1 MDIEN
6 IKRWYYLNNKPTREK
21 LRQGDIPLPENT
33 NLRLI
38 ESLLPTLRRESQNI
52 IVPEDSTLTT
62 KDEKS
67 IVITSDWH
75 IPFEDKEALNLFIKF
90 LKEYQPDELI
100 LNGNINDCTS
110 FSTHPKIREVATI
123 LRSARQERDLWL
135 PIAGLLRNTLPS
147 TKITYIGSQCHEGW
161 IDKWTSLSPILADDD
176 NYTIPK
182 WFKLEEFGID
192 FASEVYDINNDG
204 VFLVTHGT
212 VARSKGGMSAHAELD
227 MSGTNIAIGHTHR
240 LSQVYKTNAIGTYV
254 GFETGCF
261 CQRKPWYIIKG
272 RRRMMDWQQG
282 FVLLNFK
289 DNSFGGN
296 VVPVIRDRGDKP
308 FIWIGKEKIK
318 V

>member
-6 IKRWYYLNNKPTREK
+6 VKRWYYLNNKPTRER
-21 LRQGDIPLPENT
+21 LRKEDIPLPENT
-33 NLRLI
+33 TLRLI
-38 ESLLPTLRRESQNI
+38 ESLIPTLRRESLKS
-52 IVPEDSTLTT
+52 VPQDGTLTT

-90 LKEYQPDELI
+90 LKDYQPDELI

-123 LRSARQERDLWL
+123 LRSARQERDMWL
-135 PIAGLLRNTLPS
+135 PVAELLRNTLPS
-147 TKITYIGSQCHEGW
+147 TKITYVGSQCHEGW

-182 WFKLEEFGID
+182 WFKLEEFGIG
-192 FASEVYDINNDG
+192 FVNEVYDINDDG
-204 VFLVTHGT
+204 NFLVTHGT
-212 VARSKGGMSAHAELD
+212 VARSKGGASAHAELD

-240 LSQVYKTNAIGTYV
+240 LAQVYKSNAVGTYV

-261 CQRKPWYIIKG
+261 CQRKPWYVIKG

-296 VVPVIRDRGDKP
+296 VVPVIRDRADKP

>member
-6 IKRWYYLNNKPTREK
+6 IKRWYYLNNKPTRER
-21 LRQGDIPLPENT
+21 LRNEDVQLPEGT

-38 ESLLPTLRRESQNI
+38 ESLLPTLRKESLTQPPNN
-52 IVPEDSTLTT
+52 STLTT

-75 IPFEDKEALNLFIKF
+75 IPFEDKDALNLFIKF

-123 LRSARQERDLWL
+123 LRSAKQERNLWL
-135 PIAGLLRNTLPS
+135 PVAELIRNTLPN
-147 TKITYIGSQCHEGW
+147 TKIVYVGSQCHEGW
-161 IDKWTSLSPILADDD
+161 IDKWTSISPILADDD
-176 NYTIPK
+176 NYTIK
-182 WFKLEEFGID
+182 NWFKLEEFGIEFVD
-192 FASEVYDINNDG
+192 EVYDINGDG
-204 VFLVTHGT
+204 VFLVSHGT
-212 VARSKGGMSAHAELD
+212 VARSKGGASAHAELE

-254 GFETGCF
+254 GFETGCL
-261 CQRKPWYIIKG
+261 CQRKPWYVIKG

-289 DNSFGGN
+289 DNSFGGSAI
-296 VVPVIRDRGDKP
+296 PIIRDSEDKP
-308 FIWIGKEKIK
+308 YCWIGKEIFK